1 MVTGAASG
9 LGRAAALMLAKE
21 GARVAVTDIA
31 HAGALAVAREIGER
45 AIGLHLDVTDE
56 AQWSAALGAT
66 IAAFGGLHILVN
78 NAGIALIKPLG
89 ETTLAEW
96 RRVHAVDLDGVFI
109 GCRDAI
115 EPIAASGGGSIIN
128 IASVAGVI
136 AAPNL
141 AAYNSAK
148 AAVCHLTRSVALS
161 CAERAQR
168 IRCNAILP
176 AFIDTPILDP
186 LMPSTDP
193 GTREKV
199 LGKLAR
205 QIPLG
210 CVGDPQD
217 VAYAV
222 VYLASDESKFMTGSS
237 LLLDGGISA
246 R

>member
-1 MVTGAASG
+1 
-9 LGRAAALMLAKE
+9 MLARE
-21 GARVAVTDIA
+21 GARLVVTDVDLE
-31 HAGALAVAREIGER
+31 GASRLAQEIGE
-45 AIGLHLDVTDE
+45 ASGEAALALAHDVTDE
-56 AQWSAALGAT
+56 AQWAEVLAAT
-66 IAAFGGLHILVN
+66 VERFGGLHILVN
-78 NAGIALIKPLG
+78 NAGIALNKPLA
-89 ETTLAEW
+89 ETSLAEW
-96 RRVHAVDLDGVFI
+96 RRVHAIDLDGVFL

-115 EPIAASGGGSIIN
+115 APIAAAGGGSIIN

-148 AAVCHLTRSVALS
+148 AAVCHLTRSVALT
-161 CAERAQR
+161 CAEMTAR

-186 LMPSTDP
+186 LMPAGDAA
-193 GTREKV
+193 TRAKI
-199 LGKLAR
+199 LGKLGR

-210 CVGDPQD
+210 AVGEPDD